1 MGIEGQNEYA
11 QALRSQAKLTQRH
24 GAKRAV
30 ASAHGGESPW
40 GARHGAGLALGLIAN
55 GWQRRLSIVEKL
67 WQREDSVDVDAVVAN
82 KQHKSE
88 CVRLCVWVSGNV
100 QK

>member
-1 MGIEGQNEYA
+1 M
-11 QALRSQAKLTQRH
+11 AKHRE
-24 GAKRAV
+24 AKQSLHNATVPRAT
-30 ASAHGGESPW
+30 ARAHGKESPW
-40 GARHGAGLALGLIAN
+40 GARRGAGLALGLIAN

-67 WQREDSVDVDAVVAN
+67 WQREDSVDAVVAN
-82 KQHKSE
+82 KEHKSE